1 MSRFLPWLLALAGGL
16 MLGLAFPPAGFGD
29 LCWLAVAPLAWA
41 VWFRNPFPRR
51 GVLGAA
57 ALGYAFGLVFFSMG
71 AFWLTTLTWAGYLL
85 LVPYFSFYTA
95 GWAVFLHLVE
105 RAMGSGVRQRWTG
118 SLHNLAVCAL
128 GAAAWTA
135 TEWLRGVV
143 FPYFGWNG
151 LGIAQW
157 KNIPFL
163 QVCSITG
170 VGGLSFVIAM
180 ANLMLAA
187 TVKRVWIEI
196 RQGARKAHYDFALTV
211 GLVALVW
218 AYGVGRMLEEPP
230 EMKEMT
236 FAAVQA
242 AVPQE
247 VRNDP
252 RMEFDVLEAYRR
264 QTAVAIAMRPD
275 IVLWPESAT
284 PNPLFGHE
292 FTYNMV
298 RDLAR
303 DHQGDF
309 LLGTVHWGADGD
321 YNSIVLLTSGG
332 TEAQIHHKIHLV
344 PFGEYVPLREEF
356 PLLARIVGQLVPDDF
371 DAGRE
376 FTILESVANPVRFGP
391 LVCFEDTVGDLARE
405 FALRGAQ
412 AFVVVT
418 NDGWFLESAGSV
430 QHLRNAVFRCVE
442 NGLPM
447 IRAANTGVTCA
458 IDRLGNVR
466 EVLQDETG
474 STFRSGVLFGRIE
487 VPVDP
492 RPTFYARY
500 GEVFSIA
507 CLVVSMLAAGICGVL
522 VARGKKS
529 PCSTPPR
536 DETSPP

>member
-1 MSRFLPWLLALAGGL
+1 MSRVLPWLLAVVGGL
-16 MLGLAFPPAGFGD
+16 LLGLAFPPAGVGD
-29 LCWLAVAPLAWA
+29 LCWVAVAPLAWA
-41 VWFRNPFPRR
+41 VWFANPFPRR
-51 GVLGAA
+51 GAVGAA
-57 ALGYAFGLVFFSMG
+57 LLGYAFGLVFFSMG

-105 RAMGSGVRQRWTG
+105 RAVESGERGLWTG
-118 SLHNLAVCAL
+118 SLHNLGVCAL
-128 GAAAWTA
+128 GAAGWVA

-151 LGIAQW
+151 LGVAQW
-157 KNIPFL
+157 QNIPFL
-163 QVCSITG
+163 QICALTG

-187 TVKRVWIEI
+187 TVRRVWIEI
-196 RQGARKAHYDFALTV
+196 GLGARKAHYDFALTV

-218 AYGVGRMLEEPP
+218 AHGVGKLFEEPP
-230 EMKEMT
+230 ATKEVT

-242 AVPQE
+242 AVPQSI
-247 VRNDP
+247 RNDP

-264 QTAVAIAMRPD
+264 QTEVAIAMEPD
-275 IVLWPESAT
+275 LILWPESAT

-303 DHQGDF
+303 GHVGDL
-309 LLGTVHWGADGD
+309 LLGTVHWGEDGD

-332 TEAQIHHKIHLV
+332 TEAQIHHKMHLV

-356 PLLARIVGQLVPDDF
+356 PLLARLVGQLVPDDF

-376 FTILESVANPVRFGP
+376 FTLLGTVANPVRLGP

-430 QHLRNAVFRCVE
+430 QHLQNAIFRCVE

-447 IRAANTGVTCA
+447 VRAANTGVTCA
-458 IDRLGNVR
+458 VDRLGNVR
-466 EVLQDETG
+466 EILRGESG
-474 STFRSGVLFGRIE
+474 STFMPGVLFGRLE
-487 VPVDP
+487 VPLDP
-492 RPTFYARY
+492 QPTFYARH
-500 GEVFSIA
+500 GEIFSIT
-507 CLVVSMLAAGICGVL
+507 CLVVAGLASVICAGVL
-522 VARGKKS
+522 MMRKKS
-529 PCSTPPR
+529 PCSKPTQKEPSGP
-536 DETSPP
+536 